1 MNVFLGCS
9 GWSYDEWVGY
19 LYETK
24 RESKLKTYSSI
35 FGTAEID
42 STFYAMPSKGLVFG
56 WLKHSPDDF
65 IFTAKI
71 PQTITHKMKLSVD
84 ENLERELYEFLSLM
98 SPLNTKG
105 KLGCL
110 LIQLPPKLKFVKN
123 AVEDFYRILPKDYRY
138 CVEFRNKTWM
148 SEESFTLL
156 KKYNLGYTIVDEPLL
171 PPEVHL
177 TSDIAYFRWH
187 GHGSWQWYDYHYSGN
202 ELAMW
207 IPKIKEVSKK
217 AKRVF
222 GYFNNHFHGYA
233 PENCLDVL
241 KMLGIS
247 APAQDEVRERIKKKR
262 EGKEN
267 EGLTLERYVKRDVAV
282 SEYLK
287 NLMDEP
293 RLKRAHEIRDALLR
307 IEKMESDFI
316 RARVKDYFCEID
328 AGKKTIRHDC
338 DDWSRQLKNKSFCKH
353 LGKLFLSCDEEISIP
368 LLKDI
373 TMHTQKWN
381 FEFGKK

>member
-1 MNVFLGCS
+1 MNALLGCS

-24 RESKLKTYSSI
+24 KESKLKTYSSI
-35 FGTAEID
+35 FKTAEID
-42 STFYAMPSKGLVFG
+42 STFYAMPSRGLVFG

-110 LIQLPPKLKFVKN
+110 LIQLPPRLKFAKN

-148 SEESFTLL
+148 GEESFTLL

-187 GHGSWQWYDYHYSGN
+187 GHGGWQWYDYHYSEN

-247 APAQDEVRERIKKKR
+247 VPAQDEARERIKKKR
-262 EGKEN
+262 EGKEH
-267 EGLTLERYVKRDVAV
+267 ESLTLERYIKRDVAV

-293 RLKRAHEIRDALLR
+293 RLKRAHEIRDTLLR

-316 RARVKDYFCEID
+316 QARVKDYYCEID
-328 AGKKTIRHDC
+328 AREKTIRHDC

-353 LGKLFLSCDEEISIP
+353 LGKLFLSCDEEISMP